1 MKISI
6 LTIFPEV
13 ILKASDFSII
23 KRAVERG
30 LVTINALNIRDYT
43 DDKHKMTDDTPYGG
57 SGGMIMKPEPIYR
70 ALQAVKAEV
79 KSEKHKSLLMS
90 AAGKK
95 LTQKKL
101 QEYSK
106 LDSLAIVCGRYEG
119 VDERVLEFV
128 DEEICIGDYV
138 LSGGEFPAMVI
149 TEGIIRLLP
158 GALGNEES
166 AVYESHTKGI
176 LDFPQYT
183 KPREF
188 AGYKV
193 PEVLLSG
200 NHEEIRKFRIKE
212 ALKKT
217 LKNRPELI
225 DGAVLSEEQ
234 KTILESIIKEGEK
247 NEHKN

>member
-13 ILKASDFSII
+13 IERAADFSIL

-30 LVTINALNIRDYT
+30 LISIEALNIRDFT
-43 DDKHKMTDDTPYGG
+43 EDKHRMTDDTPYGG

-70 ALQAVKAEV
+70 ALEAAKAGAEPGR
-79 KSEKHKSLLMS
+79 HRSLLMS
-90 AAGKK
+90 ASGTK

-101 QEYSK
+101 EEYSK
-106 LDSLAIVCGRYEG
+106 LGSIAIVCGRYEG
-119 VDERVLEFV
+119 VDERVLNFV

-149 TEGIIRLLP
+149 AEGVTRLIP

-166 AVYESHTKGI
+166 AVYESHTSGI

-188 AGYKV
+188 MGLQV
-193 PEVLLSG
+193 PEVLASG
-200 NHEEIRKFRIKE
+200 NHEEIRKFRLKQ

-217 LKNRPELI
+217 LKNRPELLET
-225 DGAVLSEEQ
+225 AALNKEE
-234 KTILESIIKEGEK
+234 KTMLESIIKEGEK
-247 NEHKN
+247 Q